1 MGANLGVI
9 MILKHTT
16 THAGEASDRDELLAS
31 YSQSDVSRER
41 TNRYPSRGCHMSSLS
56 ALGRQRKADL
66 REFEA
71 RLIYRAR
78 IQYS

>member
-1 MGANLGVI
+1 
-9 MILKHTT
+9 
-16 THAGEASDRDELLAS
+16 
-31 YSQSDVSRER
+31 
-41 TNRYPSRGCHMSSLS
+41 MSSLS